1 MTDIF
6 ISYSRNDAA
15 TARRFAD
22 ALEAAGH
29 RVWWDDALRS
39 GDAFDE
45 KIEQALRGA
54 KAVVVLWSKTSVTS
68 RWVRA
73 EATLA
78 DRNKVLVP
86 VMIEPCERPIIF
98 ELTHTAE
105 LSHWKGD
112 TGDKAWLGFV
122 ADIQKL
128 VKKKRAKPPVPK
140 AAPAPE
146 PTLNDIAAEPP
157 PKPETLLAVLPF
169 DNLSSDA
176 DMSFFSDGVS
186 EEILGRITRGSKLKV
201 IGRTSSF
208 QFRGADKPKA
218 AEALKATHV
227 LDGSIRRAGAQVR
240 VSANLTE
247 AATGASLW
255 SDKYDRGLDDIFAV
269 QDEIAE
275 AISEALNT
283 TFFPPQTA
291 TIDPAVYDLY
301 LRAKNPTPDPDK
313 MREDVLTL
321 TSVTQLAPSFADA
334 WGMLITKRGL
344 LSLNTPYA
352 ERPALRAAID
362 SDAAR
367 LAALDPQH
375 PALSFV
381 RFMKVDPFGAYLE
394 QEKSLPAEAA
404 SNNTNDLF
412 GRAWFLCTVGRNR
425 EATIFSRRAADMDS
439 LNSIAM
445 GNKGQTL
452 WRAGE
457 YAEGRAVMEHAV
469 AQWPEDHHTTAAL
482 IQACAVQSDWE
493 AVTRLTDPTR
503 LSKYPLR
510 EHTGILGWL
519 AVMREPTPENRQRL
533 LDAVARRSETTG
545 HLEPL
550 AATAA
555 AEFGFVD
562 ETYEL
567 IDRSKF
573 GPSGGPRDILGINA
587 YRTHLIFPK
596 AFPALR
602 NDPRFVKLAARL
614 GLVEYWLTT
623 QHWPD
628 CAEETPYDF
637 RAECEKH
644 RDTPK
649 DRFGL

>member
-29 RVWWDDALRS
+29 KVWWDDALRS

-54 KAVVVLWSKTSVTS
+54 KAVVVLWSKTSVVS

-78 DRNKVLVP
+78 DRNKILVP

-98 ELTHTAE
+98 ELTQTAE

-112 TGDKAWLGFV
+112 AADKAWLGFV
-122 ADIQKL
+122 ADIQRL
-128 VKKKRAKPPVPK
+128 VKKKRTRPATPK
-140 AAPAPE
+140 ASPAPE
-146 PTLNDIAAEPP
+146 PTLDDIAAEPP

-283 TFFPPQTA
+283 TFFPAQTA
-291 TIDPAVYDLY
+291 AIDPAVYDLY
-301 LRAKNPTPDPDK
+301 LRAKDVTSDPIRLRDQ
-313 MREDVLTL
+313 VLTL

-334 WGMLITKRGL
+334 WGMLITKRSV
-344 LSLNTPYA
+344 LSVNAPYA
-352 ERPALRAAID
+352 ERPALHATID
-362 SDAAR
+362 SDATR
-367 LAALDPQH
+367 LAALDPLH
-375 PALSFV
+375 PALSFA
-381 RFMKVDPFGAYLE
+381 RFIKLDPFGAYLQ
-394 QEKSLPAEAA
+394 QEKTLPTKTA
-404 SNNTNDLF
+404 SNDANSLF
-412 GRAWFLCTVGRNR
+412 AHSWFLCTVGRNR
-425 EATIFSRRAADMDS
+425 ETTIFARRAAEIDS
-439 LNSIAM
+439 LNSIAV
-445 GNKGQTL
+445 GSKGQTL

-457 YAEGRAVMEHAV
+457 YAEGRAVMEQTI

-482 IQACAVQSDWE
+482 LQACAVQGDWE
-493 AVTRLTDPTR
+493 AVTRLTDPSR
-503 LSKYPLR
+503 LSQYPLR

-519 AVMREPTPENRQRL
+519 AVMREPTHENRQRL

-562 ETYEL
+562 ETYDL

-587 YRTHLIFPK
+587 YRTHLLFSK
-596 AFPALR
+596 AFPAMR

-614 GLVEYWLTT
+614 GLVEYWLTS
-623 QHWPD
+623 QSWPD
-628 CAEETPYDF
+628 CADETPYDF

-644 RDTPK
+644 RNTPK
-649 DRFGL
+649 DRFGV